1 MALDTSMTMD
11 YNSRAYWQTLK
22 EKHKNIIEAC
32 DETDSAFEFLQGMF
46 EYEGFPET
54 VRTEFLEDYFLRN
67 GMASIRKDD
76 NESRGSGEYVAMIC
90 DMGGSPD
97 AYGLGKE
104 VFSRTANGSVYED
117 DKDSDKVAYGWNN
130 LSKTPCTDAYRIG
143 SYIAEIDTSLDLLVW
158 WSRASRLF
166 VTEDNKQKA
175 MLEEAFQALKK
186 GVPLSIKSEN
196 LLREIEEGKKGIE
209 AVDLSDTDFADK
221 LDKLAF
227 IRECRFKWFKERYG
241 MDTRMTGK
249 KAQVSVDE
257 ANGDIAMAFVFPL
270 NMLKARQEFCEM
282 CNKKFG
288 WNCSVHFAGAWLGEM
303 ERYEDTVV
311 ENGELD
317 IDDYEAI
324 IKEEADTNKE
334 GNDND
339 TEQNGTQE
347 SGKAVEQNNEQ
358 NATNERGSE
367 DKDGKDKS
375 DGKADTE

>member
-1 MALDTSMTMD
+1 MAIDTSMTMD
-11 YNSRAYWQTLK
+11 YRPQAFWQTMK
-22 EKHKNIIEAC
+22 EKHKNIIEAY
-32 DETDSAFEFLQGMF
+32 DETESAFEFLMGMF
-46 EYEGFPET
+46 EYEGFPDT
-54 VRTEFLEDYFLRN
+54 VRTEFLERYFLGN

-76 NESRGSGEYVAMIC
+76 KGKGDYVAMIC
-90 DMGGSPD
+90 DTGSTPD
-97 AYGLGKE
+97 AYGLGE
-104 VFSRTANGSVYED
+104 QIFSRTANGNVYED
-117 DKDSDKVAYGWNN
+117 EKDSDVVAYGWNN

-166 VTEDNKQKA
+166 LTEDNKQKA

-186 GVPLSIKSEN
+186 GVPLSVKSEN
-196 LLREIEEGKKGIE
+196 LLREIESGKKGIE
-209 AVDLSDTDFADK
+209 AVDLTDTDFADK

-241 MDTRMTGK
+241 MDTRSTGK

-270 NMLKARQEFCEM
+270 NMLKARQEFCDM

-311 ENGELD
+311 ENGDLD
-317 IDDYEAI
+317 IDGYNAI
-324 IKEEADTNKE
+324 IKEEQPQK
-334 GNDND
+334 GD
-339 TEQNGTQE
+339 TED
-347 SGKAVEQNNEQ
+347 EQTEQTTGREATEPLNEQ
-358 NATNERGSE
+358 GGSDERGSE
-367 DKDGKDKS
+367 DKDGKDES
-375 DGKADTE
+375 DPERTDEGV